1 MAGVAAQAYYPST
14 SHGSSVGCAC
24 TRCNGSLANAQ
35 DMGIARCGQA
45 RRRSCTCRFRVSG
58 LDTHHRRACRRPRRC
73 AGFCLLLCMSSSSFT
88 TPQRVPCALNLKSKC
103 CQRSFD
109 SMPRLH
115 TAPIAPHVCQWRRCS
130 ASKCVEPTEHDEQ
143 AKQLIQQI
151 WSVTD
156 AALASG
162 EEPIVRQSR
171 GLTNLGNLCF
181 MNAVLQGLMGCSAFF
196 RLLDAMNGS
205 SSLKSG
211 LPNSM
216 KTLRALMDLAA
227 EFVQVEPASGAGGI
241 DGATVSRSYSG
252 DGSAESEWQTPA
264 GGGGKAKAS
273 VVPKHG
279 PPLTPDYFYEQVN
292 NFAPTDPVRPGR
304 GKARQE
310 DAQEF
315 LCFLLNAL
323 HDELIKV
330 LNNAPKQEGS
340 KAAGVA
346 PAAGAAGEDGDVG
359 ETAGGAGWSGSGG
372 EEGPSSSGDVQEDD
386 GWVEGED
393 PLI

>member
-1 MAGVAAQAYYPST
+1 M
-14 SHGSSVGCAC
+14 
-24 TRCNGSLANAQ
+24 
-35 DMGIARCGQA
+35 
-45 RRRSCTCRFRVSG
+45 
-58 LDTHHRRACRRPRRC
+58 
-73 AGFCLLLCMSSSSFT
+73 
-88 TPQRVPCALNLKSKC
+88 
-103 CQRSFD
+103 
-109 SMPRLH
+109 
-115 TAPIAPHVCQWRRCS
+115 
-130 ASKCVEPTEHDEQ
+130 
-143 AKQLIQQI
+143 
-151 WSVTD
+151 
-156 AALASG
+156 
-162 EEPIVRQSR
+162 RQPR

-181 MNAVLQGLMGCSAFF
+181 MNAVLQGLVGCSAFF

-205 SSLKSG
+205 SSLKKD

-241 DGATVSRSYSG
+241 DGATVSRSSSG
-252 DGSAESEWQTPA
+252 DGSAEGEWQTPA
-264 GGGGKAKAS
+264 GGGGKAKASVS

-359 ETAGGAGWSGSGG
+359 ETAGGAGWRCSESGSL
-372 EEGPSSSGDVQEDD
+372 SSESSQSTVFERRPKGCC
-386 GWVEGED
+386 
-393 PLI
+393 

>member
-1 MAGVAAQAYYPST
+1 M
-14 SHGSSVGCAC
+14 
-24 TRCNGSLANAQ
+24 
-35 DMGIARCGQA
+35 
-45 RRRSCTCRFRVSG
+45 
-58 LDTHHRRACRRPRRC
+58 
-73 AGFCLLLCMSSSSFT
+73 
-88 TPQRVPCALNLKSKC
+88 
-103 CQRSFD
+103 
-109 SMPRLH
+109 
-115 TAPIAPHVCQWRRCS
+115 
-130 ASKCVEPTEHDEQ
+130 
-143 AKQLIQQI
+143 
-151 WSVTD
+151 
-156 AALASG
+156 
-162 EEPIVRQSR
+162 RQSR

-181 MNAVLQGLMGCSAFF
+181 MNAVLQGLVGCSAFF

-205 SSLKSG
+205 SSLKKD

-241 DGATVSRSYSG
+241 DGATVSRSSSG
-252 DGSAESEWQTPA
+252 DGSAEGEWQTPA
-264 GGGGKAKAS
+264 GGGGKAKASVS